1 MFLLATKVITWDPL
15 FMANIG
21 KLFDLNPQ
29 EVCESLK
36 AIYTKLGCICIL
48 NKTVNVSFLSLLCI
62 PLYQAH
68 ILKLI
73 FWLYATHWQ
82 SISMI

>member
-29 EVCESLK
+29 EVCVIKS
-36 AIYTKLGCICIL
+36 
-48 NKTVNVSFLSLLCI
+48 N
-62 PLYQAH
+62 LYQIRMH
-68 ILKLI
+68 M
-73 FWLYATHWQ
+73 Y
-82 SISMI
+82 SE

>member
-1 MFLLATKVITWDPL
+1 MFHLATKVITWDPL
-15 FMANIG
+15 LMANIG
-21 KLFDLNPQ
+21 KLFDLKPQ

-36 AIYTKLGCICIL
+36 AIYIKLGCICIL
-48 NKTVNVSFLSLLCI
+48 NKTVDVSFIFSLCI
-62 PLYQAH
+62 PLYQAC

-73 FWLYATHWQ
+73 LWLYVTHWQ

>member
-1 MFLLATKVITWDPL
+1 MFLFATKVITWDPL

-29 EVCESLK
+29 EVYDSLK
-36 AIYTKLGCICIL
+36 ATYIKLGWIHIL
-48 NKTVNVSFLSLLCI
+48 NKTVNVTFISSLCI

-68 ILKLI
+68 IVRFI
-73 FWLYATHWQ
+73 FWLYVTLRQ

>member
-1 MFLLATKVITWDPL
+1 MFRLATKVITWDPL

-29 EVCESLK
+29 EVCESLR
-36 AIYTKLGCICIL
+36 AIYIKLGCICIL
-48 NKTVNVSFLSLLCI
+48 NKTVNVSFIFSLCI
-62 PLYQAH
+62 PLYQAC

-73 FWLYATHWQ
+73 FWLYVTHWQ

>member
-29 EVCESLK
+29 EMCDSLK
-36 AIYTKLGCICIL
+36 ATYIKLGCIHIL
-48 NKTVNVSFLSLLCI
+48 NKTVSVTFISSLCI
-62 PLYQAH
+62 PLYKAR
-68 ILKLI
+68 IVKFI
-73 FWLYATHWQ
+73 FWLYVSQWQ